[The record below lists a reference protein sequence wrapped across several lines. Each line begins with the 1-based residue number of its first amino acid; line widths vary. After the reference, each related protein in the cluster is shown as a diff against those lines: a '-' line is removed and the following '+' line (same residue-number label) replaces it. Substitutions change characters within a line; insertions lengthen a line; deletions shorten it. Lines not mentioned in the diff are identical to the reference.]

1 MTNADLIALAREMTF
16 HSYAPYS
23 HFHVG
28 AALLCRDGRVYT
40 GCNIEN
46 AAFGPT
52 VCAERVAFFSAVR
65 DGERDFERIAIVGGE
80 EGRITSFTPPCGV
93 CRQVMREFCRDD
105 FTVVL
110 SDGREI
116 REFPLAALLPESFSP
131 KDLGKE

>member
-1 MTNADLIALAREMTF
+1 MTNADLIAVARGMTL

-23 HFHVG
+23 HYRVG

-65 DGERDFERIAIVGGE
+65 DGERDFDRIAIVGGE
-80 EGRITSFTPPCGV
+80 EGRITAFAAPCGV

-105 FTVVL
+105 FVVVL

-116 REFPLAALLPESFSP
+116 REFTLAALLPQSFSP
-131 KDLGKE
+131 ANLGKE